1 MPENLPKPA
10 TANAREASVI
20 CLWPERLLFIGRLRK
35 VTLHRHAAAVF
46 LLALESGLRLRI
58 PPARQ
63 WRKVRSGLIPA
74 GCTHEL
80 DLQGGLA
87 SVFYNDPHR
96 PYYRRLSA
104 RHARQPSL
112 DQATEARLQKSL
124 LDYYQAQQAGAS
136 PDTAAIERG
145 LARALKPYSQEPSF
159 DERVQQTIGFVQ
171 DDLSHNTPLAALA
184 AAVGLSPSRLQ
195 HLFLAETGVP
205 LRRFRQWVRFRWM
218 LGRIA
223 AGDSLT
229 TAALDAGF
237 ANSSHFSHSF
247 KAMFGVSAASVLG
260 SSTVLHFVDRTG
272 LAQKQLSGVPTD

>member
-1 MPENLPKPA
+1 MPQDLPKPA
-10 TANAREASVI
+10 AAGAREAAVI

-46 LLALESGLRLRI
+46 LLALESELRVRI
-58 PPARQ
+58 PPQRQ
-63 WRKVRSGLIPA
+63 WRKARSGLIPA

-104 RHARQPSL
+104 RDARQPSL
-112 DQATEARLQKSL
+112 APAAEARLQISL
-124 LDYYQAQQAGAS
+124 LEYYQAQKAGAS
-136 PDTAAIERG
+136 PDPSTVERH
-145 LARALKPYSQEPSF
+145 LARALKPYSQAPRF
-159 DERVQQTIGFVQ
+159 DQRIQQTLGLIQ
-171 DDLSHNTPLAALA
+171 TDLSRNSPLAAMA

-205 LRRFRQWVRFRWM
+205 LRRFRQRVRFRWM

-260 SSTVLHFVDRTG
+260 SSTVLHFVNRMD
-272 LAQKQLSGVPTD
+272 LAQPPAE